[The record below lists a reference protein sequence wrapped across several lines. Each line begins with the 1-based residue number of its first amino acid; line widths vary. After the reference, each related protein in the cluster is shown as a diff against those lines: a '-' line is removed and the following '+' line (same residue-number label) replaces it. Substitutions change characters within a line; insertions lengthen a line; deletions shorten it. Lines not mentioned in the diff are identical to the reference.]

1 MGIKIDKVIMT
12 SEFQAFRNYDDPSQ
26 FSITISGSIPAG
38 GKAFEHEVP
47 YDRTGTIA
55 DVYFKKNGNSY
66 KRSVNT
72 LPRLTEYAGS
82 TSAYVYANYT
92 PTSIIVGIF
101 VTNPGSAY
109 TPSSETYDFE
119 LKKFDGPI
127 TA

>member
-12 SEFQAFRNYDDPSQ
+12 SEFQAFRNYDDPET

-38 GKAFEHEVP
+38 GKAFEHEIP
-47 YDRTGTIA
+47 YDRSGTIA
-55 DVYFKKNGNSY
+55 DIYYKKNGNTY
-66 KRSVNT
+66 KRSVNS
-72 LPRLTEYAGS
+72 LPRVTEYLGGTTA
-82 TSAYVYANYT
+82 TVYANYT
-92 PTSIIVGIF
+92 PTSIIVGIY
-101 VTNPGSAY
+101 VTNPGSSY